1 MNAIANSFIAQLATG
16 SNCSLRLS
24 QSLHDV
30 KQNPQEELCAQLPI
44 AFSIAK

>member
-1 MNAIANSFIAQLATG
+1 MNAIASLFAAQLATG

-30 KQNPQEELCAQLPI
+30 KQNPQQELCAELPI
-44 AFSIAK
+44 AF